1 MEKEKG
7 EWIGINPK
15 NGLIPQTFLA
25 GINAGIKPDACGQS
39 VFFPS
44 ALTFAHR
51 AFATARNLAFWA
63 ADILRFGFRGV
74 ALLGEAFFAFI
85 FAQRAL
91 AAAAIRARPA
101 ADMPDR
107 RFTAERALPP
117 NNFPSSASSSAIR
130 LLRSIA
136 RFNCSTE
143 GNEFAISRRNW

>member
-1 MEKEKG
+1 MDRNKRLK
-7 EWIGINPK
+7 WAYSAD
-15 NGLIPQTFLA
+15 FLA
-25 GINAGIKPDACGQS
+25 GIKAGIKPDASGQS

-51 AFATARNLAFWA
+51 ALATARNLAFWS
-63 ADILRFGFRGV
+63 ADILRF
-74 ALLGEAFFAFI
+74 ALRTAGRLGDAFFAFI
-85 FAQRAL
+85 LAHRRR

-117 NNFPSSASSSAIR
+117 NSFPSSASSFAIR